1 MVRNLG
7 LHNYCFLTDGTISL
21 IAPTVPVNEDV
32 GVTQMCCAQITDLPS
47 GGLGCPLIATLTL
60 VDGSKAGM
68 HTHRSGT
75 KGCSSNSLLLLI
87 TCIHFFFLY
96 VDSDG

>member
-1 MVRNLG
+1 MVRNLD

-32 GVTQMCCAQITDLPS
+32 GVTQMCCAQITNLPS

-60 VDGSKAGM
+60 VDGAKAGM
-68 HTHRSGT
+68 YIYRSAT
-75 KGCSSNSLLLLI
+75 
-87 TCIHFFFLY
+87 
-96 VDSDG
+96 